1 MDEDKIQ
8 KTYGK
13 LVAKAWADADFKAK
27 LLTDTKTVFRN
38 HGIEVPDGLEVS
50 IVENSE
56 RKRHFILP
64 CGPLNMIAREHL
76 GGGAGSVKPVERCQN
91 MYDYD

>member
-1 MDEDKIQ
+1 MDEEKIQ
-8 KTYGK
+8 NTYGK
-13 LVAKAWADADFKAK
+13 LVAKAWADADFKEK
-27 LLTDTKTVFRN
+27 LLTDTRTVFRN
-38 HGIEVPDGLEVS
+38 HGIQIPDDIEVS

-64 CGPLNMIAREHL
+64 CGPLNFTVREHL
-76 GGGAGSVKPVERCQN
+76 GSHSGHLEPAERCQN

>member
-8 KTYGK
+8 KNYGK
-13 LVAKAWADADFKAK
+13 LVAKAWADADFKSK
-27 LLTDTKTVFRN
+27 LLTDTKTVFQN

-56 RKRHFILP
+56 KKRHFVLP
-64 CGPLNMIAREHL
+64 CGPLNLAAREHL
-76 GGGAGSVKPVERCQN
+76 GRVSGSAKPAEKCQN
-91 MYDYD
+91 MYDYE